1 MNRIDQVFAQAR
13 EQGRKLLIPYITAGD
28 GGAGFSGQVLQ
39 ALVAHGADII
49 ELGMPFS
56 DPMADGPVIQKACER
71 ALAAGMNLHGV
82 LDLVREFRRSDQRTP
97 LVLMG
102 YLNPIWRYGLQAFAT
117 DAATA
122 GVDALLI
129 VDAPPEES
137 ADIHAVLQPLDLHQ
151 IMLAAPTSSDQR
163 LQLIS
168 GVAGGFVYYVALK
181 GVTGA
186 ASLDGA
192 TMAAPV
198 ARLRRYTSLPIAVGF
213 GIKNAADA
221 AAVAEHADAVVI
233 GSALVQ
239 ALAECQ
245 QQHLDAEVLVAEFML
260 PLRAALDQY
269 SKVSA
274 AMR

>member
-1 MNRIDQVFAQAR
+1 MNRIDQVFEQAR
-13 EQGRKLLIPYITAGD
+13 EQGRKVLIPYITAGD
-28 GGAGFSGQVLQ
+28 GGAEFTARSLS
-39 ALVAHGADII
+39 ALSANGADII

-71 ALAAGMNLHGV
+71 ALAAGMTLRGV
-82 LDLVREFRRSDQRTP
+82 LDLVRDFRRDDSRTP

-102 YLNPIWRYGLQAFAT
+102 YLNPVWRYGLQAFAT
-117 DAATA
+117 DAAAA
-122 GVDALLI
+122 GADALLI

-137 ADIHAVLQPLDLHQ
+137 ADLHAVLRPLALHQ

-168 GVAGGFVYYVALK
+168 GVAGGFIYYVALK

-186 ASLDGA
+186 DSLDGA
-192 TMAAPV
+192 AMAAPV
-198 ARLRRYTSLPIAVGF
+198 ARLRRYTRLPIAVGF
-213 GIKNAADA
+213 GIKHAADA

-239 ALAECQ
+239 TLADQ
-245 QQHLDAEVLVAEFML
+245 RQPGTDVDAVIADFMA
-260 PLRAALDQY
+260 PLRAALDGQR
-269 SKVSA
+269 KHTA
-274 AMR
+274 

>member
-1 MNRIDQVFAQAR
+1 VNRIDEVFVQAR

-28 GGAGFSGQVLQ
+28 GGARFSLQVLQ
-39 ALVAHGADII
+39 SLAANGADII

-71 ALAAGMNLHGV
+71 ALAGGMNLHGV
-82 LDLVREFRRSDQRTP
+82 LDLVRAFRADNRSTP
-97 LVLMG
+97 VVLMG
-102 YLNPIWRYGLQAFAT
+102 YLNPVWRYGLSTFAT
-117 DAATA
+117 DAAAA
-122 GVDALLI
+122 GVDGLLI

-137 ADIHAVLQPLDLHQ
+137 ADIHAVLAPLELHQ

-192 TMAAPV
+192 AMAEPLQ
-198 ARLRRYTSLPIAVGF
+198 RLRRYTSLPIAVGF
-213 GIKNAADA
+213 GIKTAADA
-221 AAVAEHADAVVI
+221 AAVAQHADAVVI
-233 GSALVQ
+233 GSTLVQ
-239 ALAECQ
+239 TLADCQ
-245 QQHLDAEVLVAEFML
+245 LPAHPDAVIRDFMS
-260 PLRAALDQY
+260 PLRAALDAVD
-269 SKVSA
+269 KVPA
-274 AMR
+274 